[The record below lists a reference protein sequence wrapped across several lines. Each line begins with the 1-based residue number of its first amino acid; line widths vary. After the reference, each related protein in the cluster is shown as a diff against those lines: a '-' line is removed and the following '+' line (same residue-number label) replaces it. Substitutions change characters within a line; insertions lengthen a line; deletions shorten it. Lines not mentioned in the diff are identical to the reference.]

1 MRRTAARTLAI
12 IAATALAVAA
22 FALAAHATFA
32 VGPVRVNAAI
42 TPGVGATSLGLPPFG
57 AVEAHTHIAPLR
69 VELRLADA
77 SFSQLE
83 KWVSDGL
90 PGEKTIA
97 ALRRALYAGLA
108 RAFLTG
114 MFAALLVAALVLL
127 AARVRPRTT
136 AIVCACVAVAL
147 AGCGVWA
154 VLGFHESAF
163 SQPTYHGV
171 LAYAPGI
178 VSTVQERLTEVGDLR
193 NRIAAV
199 ARDLSGYYA
208 ASQTLASGGTMP
220 NTLRVLHISDTHL
233 DPVGSELARQLAT
246 SFDVAFIIHTG
257 DADLY
262 GTSVEA
268 SAVVATLKM
277 PRPLVYVPGNHDSPD
292 VVAALRAQPDVTV
305 LDDTATVVDGLRIYG
320 VPDPVSRGFDIEPDK
335 KLMTADASTLVIA
348 LRSAIASG
356 EATPDIIALHNPAM
370 QVPFAGL
377 APIVLSG
384 HTHVARLQYRYA
396 TWWLNAGTTGGVRF
410 GDPRGPH
417 TAYTAAVLYYSA
429 TAPHRLLAID
439 RISIDGVTRETSL
452 RRTTIPTSTAQ

>member
-1 MRRTAARTLAI
+1 VRRITARTFVI
-12 IAATALAVAA
+12 IAAIALAVAA
-22 FALAAHATFA
+22 FAVAAHATFA
-32 VGPVRVNAAI
+32 VGPVRVSAAI

-57 AVEAHTHIAPLR
+57 SVEAATHLAPLR
-69 VELRLADA
+69 VELRLTDA
-77 SFSQLE
+77 SFTQLE
-83 KWVSDGL
+83 AWVSDGV
-90 PGEKTIA
+90 PDTAAIA
-97 ALRRALYAGLA
+97 TLRKALYSGLA

-114 MFAALLVAALVLL
+114 LLAALLAAALVLL
-127 AARVRPRTT
+127 AARVRTRTT
-136 AIVCACVAVAL
+136 AIVCAALTVAL
-147 AGCGVWA
+147 VGCAGWA
-154 VLGFHESAF
+154 ALGFDEGAF
-163 SQPTYHGV
+163 SQPTYKGV

-178 VSTVQERLTEVGDLR
+178 VSTVQQRLTEVDSLSI
-193 NRIAAV
+193 RIAAV

-246 SFDVAFIIHTG
+246 SFDVAFVIHTG

-277 PRPLVYVPGNHDSPD
+277 PRPLVYIPGNHDSPD
-292 VVAALRAQPDVTV
+292 VVAALRTQKDVTV
-305 LDDTATVVDGLRIYG
+305 LDDTSTVVDGLRIFG

-335 KLMTADASTLVIA
+335 SLMTADASKIATA

-356 EATPDIIALHNPAM
+356 ETTPDIIALHNPVM
-370 QVPFAGL
+370 QTPFLGL
-377 APIVLSG
+377 SPIMLTG
-384 HTHVARLQYRYA
+384 HTHTARLQKKDGV
-396 TWWLNAGTTGGVRF
+396 WLLNAGTTGGVQF
-410 GDPRGPH
+410 GNPSGPH

-429 TAPHRLLAID
+429 TTPHKLLAID

-452 RRTTIPTSTAQ
+452 RRTLVDDTATP